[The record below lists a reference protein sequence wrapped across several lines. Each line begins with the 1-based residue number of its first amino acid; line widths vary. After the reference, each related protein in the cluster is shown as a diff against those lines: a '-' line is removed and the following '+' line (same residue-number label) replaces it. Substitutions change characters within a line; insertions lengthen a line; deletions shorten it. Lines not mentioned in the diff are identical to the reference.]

1 MGVRLDLAVLR
12 NRALPISPQEGTLGF
27 TAEAAE
33 ATEELHRPSAG
44 SQNTATVTIKA
55 PVFFLGGLGGL
66 GGKSFYWTR

>member
-1 MGVRLDLAVLR
+1 
-12 NRALPISPQEGTLGF
+12 LGF
-27 TAEAAE
+27 TAEAAEAAE